1 MFKPPRSILAWLRLV
16 LLPSTFLFLGVN
28 QFVISDLSCQPWSK
42 SLCQGD
48 YEFEQALPLRCR
60 VAHRKGEP
68 WVMSLVSHRPIL
80 PCSYS
85 SFKLFWYTGIF
96 LDSCWPTFVSG
107 RIEWRLKHGITTVPH
122 SKEHHVLYKPPLKV
136 LYWLEGDR
144 HSNEKGLISIH
155 LQICWFWWQIG
166 RKGKKIIM
174 NGLDGLAV
182 CKHFFGY
189 TVNGWVEFD
198 VSPWPM
204 EVLKIYLYT
213 PHLEEAAE
221 AFCTWAIVV
230 FFCMFSISFLYI
242 YTHSIIPL
250 LFRLMCKPIS
260 TLHHQQEMRLRFR

>member
-1 MFKPPRSILAWLRLV
+1 M
-16 LLPSTFLFLGVN
+16 
-28 QFVISDLSCQPWSK
+28 
-42 SLCQGD
+42 
-48 YEFEQALPLRCR
+48 
-60 VAHRKGEP
+60 
-68 WVMSLVSHRPIL
+68 
-80 PCSYS
+80 
-85 SFKLFWYTGIF
+85 
-96 LDSCWPTFVSG
+96 SG

-136 LYWLEGDR
+136 LYWIEGDR

-213 PHLEEAAE
+213 PPFRGSCRSILHLSN
-221 AFCTWAIVV
+221 CGV
-230 FFCMFSISFLYI
+230 FCMFSISFLYI